1 MQILPKMTDIFFK
14 ELVNIVNIPTC
25 FWDEDSI
32 RKAIAHCYEVMS
44 VLSDHWEKRIDAS
57 GNLIVYNTRADLTK
71 PMLYLASH
79 IDMVGAK
86 VSDWLTPPFKATET
100 EEYILGRGVNDCK
113 AGTALELSLARM
125 IAKKSEEYNLGFLVM
140 FREEGNSGKTSSN
153 IDFTKMPISKAGTY
167 IITLEN
173 TLRLLPDNTYALGI
187 YEREPHNLFITVSG
201 TLSELRGSLDSL
213 CGMKWKPVVIVP
225 SVENLDLIEAKEVI
239 QNTSGHTATL
249 RNENNKLLQV
259 LKQDHALGTMIK
271 TGNMKDASVVSPEI
285 FIYEGDKEVSPD
297 LIYNYRD
304 FGSIEEIKEKLST
317 VPYKETF
324 GFKNGLGSDQS
335 SQLRVSP
342 ILGWLKKQESASL
355 KIEVTDNPGRSDA
368 SAIFNLLSSEEREYI
383 IPFASGLGCRTHT
396 DKNGVRHAT
405 HGENEG
411 FYKPSAAVT
420 IPVYMELLNF
430 FKVS

>member
-1 MQILPKMTDIFFK
+1 MTDIFFK
-14 ELVNIVNIPTC
+14 ELVDIVNIPTC

-44 VLSDHWEKRIDAS
+44 VLPDHWEKRIDPS

-86 VSDWLTPPFKATET
+86 ESDWLTPPFQATET

-113 AGTALELSLARM
+113 AGTALELTLARM
-125 IAKKSEEYNLGFLVM
+125 IAKNSEEYNLGFLVM

-153 IDFTKMPISKAGTY
+153 IDFTRMPISKAGTY

-201 TLSELRGSLDSL
+201 TLSELQASIDSL
-213 CGMKWKPVVIVP
+213 CDRKWKPVVIVP
-225 SVENLDLIEAKEVI
+225 SVENLDSIEVKEVI
-239 QNTSGHTATL
+239 QNISGHTATL

-259 LKQDHALGTMIK
+259 LKKEYPSGTMIK
-271 TGNMKDASVVSPEI
+271 TGNVKDASVVSPEI
-285 FIYEGDKEVSPD
+285 FLYEGAKEVPHD

-304 FGSIEEIKEKLST
+304 FESIETIKEKLSDISYT
-317 VPYKETF
+317 ETF

-335 SQLRVSP
+335 SQVRSSP
-342 ILGWLKKQESASL
+342 ILQWLKKGENASL

-368 SAIFNLLSSEEREYI
+368 SAIFNLLSLEERQYI

-411 FYKPSAAVT
+411 FYKPSASVT
-420 IPVYMELLNF
+420 IPVYLELLNF
-430 FKVS
+430 FRIS